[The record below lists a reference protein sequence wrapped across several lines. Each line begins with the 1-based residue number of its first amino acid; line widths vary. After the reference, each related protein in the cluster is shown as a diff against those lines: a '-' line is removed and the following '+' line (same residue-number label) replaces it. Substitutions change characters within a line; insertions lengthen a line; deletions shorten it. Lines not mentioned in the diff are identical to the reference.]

1 MKKKK
6 SLVAA
11 FAYWARNLRSA
22 ELFKALRKYCGGDV
36 LDVGGRDFYL
46 KAKSLRVSCGTWTTL
61 EPTSGI
67 ALDVCDPQFKS
78 VVGDGC
84 RMEFKDSSF
93 DTVLNIQVLEHVFD
107 PVAMVKEIAR
117 VLRPSGYAIFLI
129 PQTSVQHELPEHYY
143 NFTSPWIREA
153 MKRAGLTIIE
163 LKPLGGVFSSMASH
177 LVYFFFQAFRFDG
190 YSLAECRRN
199 IWFYVLFPL
208 MIVYAFI
215 SIPFCLFLSFGDL
228 SESANNYLVVVRK

>member
-1 MKKKK
+1 MKDKK
-6 SLVAA
+6 SWVAS
-11 FAYWARNLRSA
+11 FAYWARNVRSRP
-22 ELFKALRKYCGGDV
+22 LFVALKKYCSGDT

-46 KAKSLRVSCGTWTTL
+46 TAKSLGVNFKSWTTL
-61 EPTSGI
+61 EKSPLS
-67 ALDVCDPQFKS
+67 AVAFNDPQFKS

-84 RMEFKDSSF
+84 RMDFKDESF
-93 DTVLNIQVLEHVFD
+93 ETVLNIQVLEHVFD
-107 PVAMVKEIAR
+107 PFSMVKEIAR

-143 NFTSPWIREA
+143 NFTRPWIKEV
-153 MKRAGLTIIE
+153 MKRAGLVIIE

-199 IWFYVLFPL
+199 LWFYLLFPL
-208 MIVYAFI
+208 MAVYALV
-215 SIPFCLFLSFGDL
+215 SIPVCLFLSLGDL
-228 SESANNYLVVVRK
+228 SEEPNNYLVVVRK